1 MTTDERVA
9 ALVRLGYRVD
19 VRDRGDTWR
28 VMILRGVDVPVLRH
42 APTREEAVA
51 SAYEHV
57 TRVPA

>member
-1 MTTDERVA
+1 MTTDERIA

-28 VMILRGVDVPVLRH
+28 VMILRGVDVPSLHYAR
-42 APTREEAVA
+42 TREEAVR

-57 TRVPA
+57 TRAPA